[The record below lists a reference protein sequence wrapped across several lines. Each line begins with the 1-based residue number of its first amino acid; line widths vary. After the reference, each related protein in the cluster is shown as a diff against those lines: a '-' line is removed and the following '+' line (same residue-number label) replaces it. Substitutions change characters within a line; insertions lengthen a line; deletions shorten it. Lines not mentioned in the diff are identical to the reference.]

1 MKKITFLIF
10 MTLGFISFGQDMIL
24 SGILDGPLPGGLP
37 KAIEIYVVNDIPDI
51 SVYGIESTTNG
62 AASAG
67 TPEFIFPQ
75 QAATAGSYIYVSTEE
90 PLFTQYLG
98 IAPTFTNGVAGVN
111 GDDPILLY
119 KDGAA
124 YDMYGTFEDGSG
136 TVWDYLDGWAYRKN
150 NTTANLTFDSA
161 NWVFSGINAVD
172 GCDLADDS
180 GTNAGCSSVFPLGTF
195 NPSSTDPSL
204 SIDSPANSSIIND
217 TALNVEV
224 SITNFDI
231 TQDANDPKDGYVY
244 YKLFENGTDTSVQ
257 PNLEDSSSSTTI
269 SLTNLIEGTH
279 TLEVSL
285 VDNSFTALNPAVS
298 QTISFTVSLGQVCFD
313 LSSGQELFDIITVTP
328 NSQSD
333 EWSLSNGTYSMNGY
347 VGSGVQENVESW
359 LVFGP
364 LDMSGAS
371 GTKLEFDLGES
382 FGATD
387 LVIAVST
394 DYSSCP
400 SSANWTTV
408 TTLTDP
414 GFISLDLSSVTD
426 SNVFIGVQY
435 ADDGVDGY
443 SGYTMSNVVMKSS
456 GACPSLGQRPVSDCG
471 TCDLILGTAGI
482 VCGTNT
488 VGDNNDS
495 VTITIPYSGVEASIT
510 SVTTTSNGQ
519 IGGDDPAAVADGTIT
534 ISGLSEGDAWDITI
548 NGGDCDGTTLNGTV
562 AASNCDPVAIV
573 INEILADPAGDI
585 TGDSNG
591 DGTRNGTEDEFIEF
605 YNTGSADFDISGY
618 VISDGSNG
626 GDNTRHTFEQGTVIP
641 ANSFLI
647 VFGGGTPTGF
657 ANGTAIVSSSGSLG
671 LNNGTDSV
679 ILKNAS
685 GGVVLQVDYT
695 DGGNDQ
701 SVGRS
706 PDFTGNFVL
715 HTSISPNA
723 LFSPGLENDDP
734 SLSLQGALKNMFK
747 VYPNPVSNGTVTIT
761 SQFTETIT
769 ATVFD
774 ILGKEVINERVN
786 NNTLDVSQ
794 LNKGIYLMKLTQNG
808 ASATQKL
815 VIK

>member
-1 MKKITFLIF
+1 M
-10 MTLGFISFGQDMIL
+10 
-24 SGILDGPLPGGLP
+24 
-37 KAIEIYVVNDIPDI
+37 
-51 SVYGIESTTNG
+51 
-62 AASAG
+62 
-67 TPEFIFPQ
+67 
-75 QAATAGSYIYVSTEE
+75 
-90 PLFTQYLG
+90 
-98 IAPTFTNGVAGVN
+98 
-111 GDDPILLY
+111 
-119 KDGAA
+119 
-124 YDMYGTFEDGSG
+124 
-136 TVWDYLDGWAYRKN
+136 
-150 NTTANLTFDSA
+150 
-161 NWVFSGINAVD
+161 
-172 GCDLADDS
+172 
-180 GTNAGCSSVFPLGTF
+180 
-195 NPSSTDPSL
+195 
-204 SIDSPANSSIIND
+204 
-217 TALNVEV
+217 
-224 SITNFDI
+224 
-231 TQDANDPKDGYVY
+231 Y

-269 SLTNLIEGTH
+269 ALTNLIEGTH

-285 VDNSFTALNPAVS
+285 VDNSFTAFNPAVS

-313 LSSGQELFDIITVTP
+313 LSSGQELFDIVTVTP
-328 NSQSD
+328 NSDFD

-347 VGSGVQENVESW
+347 VGGNEENIESW

-371 GTKLEFDLGES
+371 GTKLEFDLGETFS
-382 FGATD
+382 ATD

-394 DYSSCP
+394 DYTSCP
-400 SSANWTTV
+400 SVANWSTV

-471 TCDLILGTAGI
+471 TCDLTLGTAGI

-488 VGDNNDS
+488 VGDNNDT
-495 VTITIPYSGVEASIT
+495 VTISIPYSGLEASIT

-519 IGGDDPAAVADGTIT
+519 IGGDDPAAIADGTIT
-534 ISGLSEGDAWDITI
+534 ITGLSEGDAWDITI
-548 NGGDCDGTTLNGTV
+548 NGGDCDGTTLSGTV

-573 INEILADPAGDI
+573 INEINADPDSTAGDA
-585 TGDSNG
+585 NG
-591 DGTRNGTEDEFIEF
+591 DGTADFSDDEFIEF
-605 YNTGSADFDISGY
+605 YNTGSTDFDLSGY

-641 ANSFLI
+641 ANSFLV
-647 VFGGGTPTGF
+647 VFGGGTPAGF
-657 ANGTAIVSSSGSLG
+657 DAGVAFTASSTSLG
-671 LNNGTDSV
+671 LNNGGDT
-679 ILKNAS
+679 IYLKNAS
-685 GGVVLQVDYT
+685 GGIVLQVDYSNA
-695 DGGNDQ
+695 GSDQ
-701 SVGRS
+701 SIARS
-706 PDFTGNFVL
+706 PDFTGDFVN
-715 HTSISPNA
+715 HTTISPNA

-734 SLSLQGALKNMFK
+734 SLSIQGVLKNMFK
-747 VYPNPVSNGTVTIT
+747 VYPNPVSSGSVTIT

-786 NNTLDVSQ
+786 NNSLDVSL

>member
-1 MKKITFLIF
+1 MKKITFLLSMLISLSS
-10 MTLGFISFGQDMIL
+10 LGQVIITEIADPNNAAGARFVELHNLGDNSVDL
-24 SGILDGPLPGGLP
+24 SGYYLKRWTNANPDPQTSTVDLS
-37 KAIEIYVVNDIPDI
+37 DIGTLSSKGFALIAANGTTFETTFNIAPDI
-51 SVYGIESTTNG
+51 I
-62 AASAG
+62 AG
-67 TPEFIFPQ
+67 TGGP
-75 QAATAGSYIYVSTEE
+75 ADS
-90 PLFTQYLG
+90 
-98 IAPTFTNGVAGVN
+98 N
-111 GDDPILLY
+111 GDDKIALYDSTDTLL
-119 KDGAA
+119 DI
-124 YDMYGTFEDGSG
+124 YGTPGSDSNNVDGPENFEDGRAERKASVVSG
-136 TVWDYLDGWAYRKN
+136 NSTWDGNEWNVSNDQGYGNGATDAP
-150 NTTANLTFDSA
+150 
-161 NWVFSGINAVD
+161 
-172 GCDLADDS
+172 
-180 GTNAGCSSVFPLGTF
+180 AGYDPGSWIGNSSSPIV
-195 NPSSTDPSL
+195 
-204 SIDSPANSSIIND
+204 SIDSPSNNSTVGD
-217 TALNVEV
+217 TSLNVEV
-224 SITNFDI
+224 TVTNFEI
-231 TQDANDPKDGYVY
+231 TQNTNDPKDGYVY

-269 SLTNLIEGTH
+269 ALTNLIEGTH

-285 VDNSFTALNPAVS
+285 VDNSFTALDPAVS

-313 LSSGQELFDIITVTP
+313 LSSGQELFDIVTVTP
-328 NSQSD
+328 NTDFD
-333 EWSLSNGTYSMNGY
+333 EWFLSNGTYSMNGY
-347 VGSGVQENVESW
+347 VGGSEENVESW

-382 FGATD
+382 YGATD

-394 DYSSCP
+394 DYTSCP
-400 SSANWTTV
+400 SGANWSTV

-471 TCDLILGTAGI
+471 TCDLTLGTAGI
-482 VCGTNT
+482 ICGTNT
-488 VGDNNDS
+488 VGDNNDG

-519 IGGDDPAAVADGTIT
+519 IGGDNPAAVADGTIT
-534 ISGLSEGDAWDITI
+534 ITGLSEGEAWDITL
-548 NGGDCDGTTLNGTV
+548 NGGDCDGITLNGTV

-573 INEILADPAGDI
+573 INEILADPAPDI
-585 TGDSNG
+585 PGDSNG
-591 DGTRNGTEDEFIEF
+591 DGTRNSTEDEFIEF
-605 YNTGSADFDISGY
+605 YNTGLADFDISGY

-641 ANSFLI
+641 ANSFLV

-657 ANGTAIVSSSGSLG
+657 ANGTAIVSSSGGLG

-701 SVGRS
+701 SIGRS
-706 PDFTGNFVL
+706 PDFTGDFAL
-715 HTSISPNA
+715 HTTISNA
-723 LFSPGLENDDP
+723 LFSPGLENNDP
-734 SLSLQGALKNMFK
+734 SLSIQGALKNMFK
-747 VYPNPVSNGTVTIT
+747 VYPNPASNGKVTIT
-761 SQFTETIT
+761 SQFTEAIT

-774 ILGKEVINERVN
+774 VLGKEVINERVD